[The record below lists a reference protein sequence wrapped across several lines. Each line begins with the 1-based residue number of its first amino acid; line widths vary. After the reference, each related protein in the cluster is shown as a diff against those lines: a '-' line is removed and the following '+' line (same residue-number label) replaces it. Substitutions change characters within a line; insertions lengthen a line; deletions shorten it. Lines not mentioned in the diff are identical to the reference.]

1 MNDIEDVTLETEEEN
16 EAEPLEHT
24 LATVSALDTNGVKL
38 IFAGEEQSDGKV
50 YRCNAMQ
57 RFAVG
62 DLVKVVKD
70 SGTYIAEYVIAARG
84 IKYPIPAGGT
94 DGQVLIKNSNNSYDI
109 KWADISV
116 AGTLPTGG
124 TAGQYLKKSS
134 GTNYACEWAAITGTL
149 PTGGTAGQYLKKSS
163 NVNYAVEWANISVSG
178 TLPTGGAAGQY
189 LAKSTAANYACSWV
203 TSPVTGSSTTIGF
216 MNTTARAKQSVSKCS
231 TSGTLSNAITTI
243 NNLLTA
249 LANYGLITSY

>member
-1 MNDIEDVTLETEEEN
+1 MNDIEDVTLETEEETA
-16 EAEPLEHT
+16 AEPLEYT
-24 LATVSALDTNGVKL
+24 LATVSELNASGVKL
-38 IFAGEEQSDGKV
+38 IFPGEDQSDGKV

-70 SGTYIAEYVIAARG
+70 SGTYIAEYVIGARG
-84 IKYPIPAGGT
+84 IRYPMPSGGSR
-94 DGQVLIKNSNNSYDI
+94 DQVLLKNSSSDYDI
-109 KWADISV
+109 KWGAAPGTLPTGGTTGQYLKKSSNANYAV
-116 AGTLPTGG
+116 EWGAVSGTLPTGG

-134 GTNYACEWAAITGTL
+134 KTD
-149 PTGGTAGQYLKKSS
+149 
-163 NVNYAVEWANISVSG
+163 YAVEWADISVSG

-231 TSGTLSNAITTI
+231 ASGTLSNAITTI

>member
-1 MNDIEDVTLETEEEN
+1 MNDIEDVALETEEEAA
-16 EAEPLEHT
+16 AEPLEYT
-24 LATVSALDTNGVKL
+24 LATVSELNASGVKL
-38 IFAGEEQSDGKV
+38 IFPGEDQSDGKV

-70 SGTYIAEYVIAARG
+70 SGTYIAEYVIASRG
-84 IKYPIPAGGT
+84 IRYPMPSGGSR
-94 DGQVLIKNSNNSYDI
+94 DQVLVKNSNSDYDI
-109 KWADISV
+109 KWGAAPGALPTGGTTGQYLKKSSNANYAV
-116 AGTLPTGG
+116 EWGAVSGTLPTGG

-134 GTNYACEWAAITGTL
+134 KTD
-149 PTGGTAGQYLKKSS
+149 
-163 NVNYAVEWANISVSG
+163 YAVEWADISVSG
-178 TLPTGGAAGQY
+178 TLPTGGTAGQY